1 MATLSKSQVTQKVTS
16 STSVPDLGK
25 MKQNKYSTPISE
37 LDDEGDEGE
46 MMHEDVPD
54 DDQEQSRISNINSM
68 DPVQWSNVKRDI
80 HVENR
85 RQEAIK

>member
-1 MATLSKSQVTQKVTS
+1 
-16 STSVPDLGK
+16 

-68 DPVQWSNVKRDI
+68 DPV
-80 HVENR
+80 
-85 RQEAIK
+85 